1 MQINLDNVAAD
12 DFLGRAAIKR
22 NEAAIA
28 LKAEKYD
35 LAWQLQ
41 HEVKS
46 LYAQHCNKLNSLIGT
61 TFGVD
66 EIIRLDS
73 SVSEDLALIL
83 MKQGKYTKALS
94 HLVYCYLGKGEYA
107 GVTINKKLK
116 AYFNRAYKGKDFER
130 FKKLIAPMTA
140 DFVLNRDFVEN
151 IYPTLND

>member
-46 LYAQHCNKLNSLIGT
+46 LYAQHCNKCSNLFTVQDML
-61 TFGVD
+61 
-66 EIIRLDS
+66 RMDS

-83 MKQGKYTKALS
+83 MKQGKHTKALS

-107 GVTINKKLK
+107 GVLINKKLK

-130 FKKLIAPMTA
+130 FKRLIAPMPA
-140 DFVLNRDFVEN
+140 NFVLNRDFVEN
-151 IYPTLND
+151 VYPTLND